1 MRNATRAHG
10 TKRAV
15 PPMKCPDFH
24 LIVPLLQRI
33 GATKWIPITFVL
45 LERFAGLE
53 ELIDQDEDF
62 PCNSLRT
69 ILERLPLDSADEII
83 AAALSRMNC
92 FTYRAKSPISLWN
105 PLEQSFA
112 AFAHAHKGHVRVFQW
127 DREHPEPNVIQAWL
141 LEQIA
146 SHG

>member
-1 MRNATRAHG
+1 
-10 TKRAV
+10 
-15 PPMKCPDFH
+15 MKCPDFH
-24 LIVPLLQRI
+24 LIVPLLQRL
-33 GATKWIPITFVL
+33 GAEKWIPVTFIL

-62 PCNSLRT
+62 PCNSLRA
-69 ILERLPLDSADEII
+69 ILERLPGDSTDISI
-83 AAALSRMNC
+83 ANALSRMNC
-92 FTYRAKSPISLWN
+92 FTYRARSPISMWN

-112 AFAHAHKGHVRVFQW
+112 SFVHDHKGHVRVFQW

-141 LEQIA
+141 LEQVA